1 MNSYSDVIGS
11 FTEGYIREYGE
22 RKLRKISS
30 KINESNGVMKYLV
43 KLQEVNTSPLCDDI
57 IATVM
62 NMPYFMVA
70 KKETVAIASIILLE
84 MWNDKINLDNK
95 LLSDSG
101 LETLARRILRSCGE
115 ML

>member
-1 MNSYSDVIGS
+1 MNSNSDVIES

-30 KINESNGVMKYLV
+30 KIHESNGVLKYLV
-43 KLQEVNTSPLCDDI
+43 KLQEVNTPPLCDDL

-70 KKETVAIASIILLE
+70 KKETVAVASLILLE

-95 LLSDSG
+95 LLIESELDS
-101 LETLARRILRSCGE
+101 LARRILRNCGE